1 MKYLVPFN
9 LNESFD
15 YKKFEVNS
23 NKLFISDLFINEI
36 IPFTDGEKNN
46 KYIIDILKFQDD
58 YSIWNI
64 DGSLNEYRFKDM
76 MIEIKGMKDD

>member
-23 NKLFISDLFINEI
+23 NKHYREALFISDLFINE
-36 IPFTDGEKNN
+36 
-46 KYIIDILKFQDD
+46 
-58 YSIWNI
+58 
-64 DGSLNEYRFKDM
+64 YRFKDM
-76 MIEIKGMKDD
+76 MEEIREIQDDY